1 MALGP
6 FISFPFTFRY
16 ASNTVLRVIDLE
28 RDETNI
34 SAPRMEYVKGMPG
47 FVPRP
52 EVVRISPAW
61 ETILSQRAISS
72 GSIRGAAC
80 CPFGIV
86 CFLMN
91 IFWRV
96 KGG

>member
-6 FISFPFTFRY
+6 LISFPFTFRY
-16 ASNTVLRVIDLE
+16 ASNTVLLVIDLE

-34 SAPRMEYVKGMPG
+34 SAPFIVYVKGMPG
-47 FVPRP
+47 ILPRP

-72 GSIRGAAC
+72 GDESGGAC
-80 CPFGIV
+80 CPFGIWLFV
-86 CFLMN
+86 LYDYIM
-91 IFWRV
+91 
-96 KGG
+96 